1 VSYRYYNN
9 GGVSQED
16 PGTSYWDPPDV
27 SYRCNRWGVPV
38 GSWDFPLD
46 VSYSYNGG
54 VSQEDPGTSYW
65 DPPDVSYRYNGGVS
79 QEDPGTS

>member
-1 VSYRYYNN
+1 VSYSYI

-16 PGTSYWDPPDV
+16 PW
-27 SYRCNRWGVPV
+27 
-38 GSWDFPLD
+38 
-46 VSYSYNGG
+46 
-54 VSQEDPGTSYW
+54 TSYW